1 MTSVLELPALDAGG
15 SQDGLYQVRL
25 MNAAGPGAAATG
37 AGVRLTTAGAPRLLV
52 APPKEVLGQI
62 GGTVSLPLEVAGT
75 VSTVVWRK
83 NGVELSVAAG
93 SRWSVSGSSL
103 TITGLLSDDVGR
115 YEASL
120 INNIGGIVTP
130 EIAVQ
135 LTGTPPVIGTQ
146 PLSAVKVVGA
156 AVSLSVE
163 ASGPDGVPLS
173 YQWFLDG
180 KAISGATTATYGVTS
195 IGLKDVGDYTVLVTA
210 RGNGSVSSVPAS
222 VRLAEAPAI
231 TQQPVDVNVLVGA
244 AVSLKVV
251 VKGDES
257 SAYPTTYRWYNR
269 NGLIPDS
276 PVAASATTAPPAP
289 VTGQAT
295 DTLVVTHTEVPPDG
309 VVQYY
314 CVVENAAG
322 KITSKPALVVVLKA
336 LSELAVNGDTNA
348 IQTFNL
354 KPGWNAIYLTVQP
367 ANSAIDTVF
376 AGIPW
381 SSVWRFK
388 NKRDQVQFIQDMSEA
403 QWDSAKWLVRWRDR
417 LPSGETNPYA
427 FDNTL
432 TKVSRHQAYL
442 VHISGTNAQTLR
454 VLGGR
459 GHLPT
464 RWVTDNYNLTGYPV
478 GSAPQVAAQAPEVTA
493 QPDAPAGVS
502 RPSDGLL
509 ATLRVQDFLS
519 CHPELWD
526 GTQSAPRG
534 MYRLTPE
541 GIWAPMVAG
550 DEVKYGEAYWVY
562 AKGAPTTSGSFGLEL
577 DYGESLDF
585 PDDNDRR
592 TIKLI
597 NPKATSTKVRIQLQA
612 AGTLNLSESIAP
624 SNDPNFG
631 DPNKAPVTT
640 APTGQATLGSQ
651 GVNNVSPI
659 EVMTPTVAGMVPINL
674 ALSGVVELA
683 AGEERTLVLVAN
695 RSSVGATGWRNL
707 LLLDDG
713 ISTYQVPASINR
725 SSTLLTGKSVTKRRG
740 ASAKPKTTP
749 TAPGLWLGRVSIGG
763 VSPVNG
769 YDTLKTT
776 KSFVNDDGVATNV
789 VEISYVAKTN
799 RAEAT
804 PVSQPLEFNVIIH
817 VDNQGASKILQEVYL
832 MQAPQSTNGTPG
844 TFVLISDRR
853 NLANFQGT
861 AMKGRERSGRRLSS
875 MVLGL
880 NGAARTNGYLA
891 MSGQFKPGN
900 AVTVTVGMD
909 SRSPL
914 NPFYHKYHPD
924 HDNLTA
930 DFKVYQ
936 EEAYEFSRD
945 ITVALNAD
953 QDGGGAKDGSEVM
966 KGTYTEVIRGLH
978 RLPIQVK
985 GQVEMVR
992 VSTLSVINPTT
1003 W

>member
-1 MTSVLELPALDAGG
+1 M
-15 SQDGLYQVRL
+15 
-25 MNAAGPGAAATG
+25 
-37 AGVRLTTAGAPRLLV
+37 
-52 APPKEVLGQI
+52 
-62 GGTVSLPLEVAGT
+62 
-75 VSTVVWRK
+75 
-83 NGVELSVAAG
+83 
-93 SRWSVSGSSL
+93 
-103 TITGLLSDDVGR
+103 
-115 YEASL
+115 
-120 INNIGGIVTP
+120 
-130 EIAVQ
+130 
-135 LTGTPPVIGTQ
+135 
-146 PLSAVKVVGA
+146 
-156 AVSLSVE
+156 
-163 ASGPDGVPLS
+163 
-173 YQWFLDG
+173 LDG
-180 KAISGATTATYGVTS
+180 KAIAGATSSAYGVTS

-210 RGNGSVSSVPAS
+210 RGNGSVTSTPAT
-222 VRLAEAPAI
+222 VRLVEAPVI
-231 TQQPVDVNVLVGA
+231 TQQPVDVNVLVGT
-244 AVSLKVV
+244 AVTLKVV
-251 VKGDES
+251 AKGDAS

-269 NGLIPDS
+269 NGPIPDNA
-276 PVAASATTAPPAP
+276 VAASGTTAPPAP
-289 VTGQAT
+289 VSGQAT

-322 KITSKPALVVVLKA
+322 KVTSKPVLLVVLKA
-336 LSELAVNGDTNA
+336 LSELAVSGDTNA

-388 NKRDQVQFIQDMSEA
+388 NKRDPVQFIQDMSEA

-432 TKVSRHQAYL
+432 AKVARHQAYL
-442 VHISGTNAQTLR
+442 VHISGTNGQTLR

-478 GSAPQVAAQAPEVTA
+478 GSAPQVAAQVPEVNA
-493 QPDAPAGVS
+493 QPAAPTGVS
-502 RPSDGLL
+502 QPSDGLS
-509 ATLRVQDFLS
+509 ATLRVRDFIS
-519 CHPELWD
+519 SYPELWD

-534 MYRLTPE
+534 MYRLTAD
-541 GIWAPMVAG
+541 GIWVPMVAG
-550 DEVKYGEAYWVY
+550 DEVKYGEAYWLY
-562 AKGAPTTSGSFGLEL
+562 AKGAPKTSGSFGLEL

-592 TIKLI
+592 TIKLF
-597 NPKATSTKVRIQLQA
+597 NPKSTSTKVRIQLQA
-612 AGTLNLSESIAP
+612 AGTLTLSESIAP
-624 SNDPNFG
+624 STDPNFG
-631 DPNKAPVTT
+631 DPNKATVTQP
-640 APTGQATLGSQ
+640 PTGQATSGSH

-659 EVMTPTVAGMVPINL
+659 EVVIPTVAGMVPINL

-683 AGEERTLVLVAN
+683 AGEERTLVLKAN

-713 ISTYQVPASINR
+713 ISTYQVPASIKR
-725 SSTLLTGKSVTKRRG
+725 SATLLTGKSVTKRRG
-740 ASAKPKTTP
+740 ASAKPKTAP

-776 KSFVNDDGVATNV
+776 KSFVNDDGVATNA
-789 VEISYVAKTN
+789 VEISYVAKT
-799 RAEAT
+799 AMVEAT
-804 PVSQPLEFNVIIH
+804 PVSRPLEFNVLIH

-832 MQAPQSTNGTPG
+832 MQAPQSANGTPG
-844 TFVLISDRR
+844 SFVLISDRR

-891 MSGQFKPGN
+891 MSGQFKAGN

-909 SRSPL
+909 SQSPL

-924 HDNLTA
+924 HDNLTE

-936 EEAYEFSRD
+936 EEAYGFSRD
-945 ITVALNAD
+945 ITVALSAD
-953 QDGGGAKDGSEVM
+953 QDGAGSKDGSEVM

-978 RLPIQVK
+978 RLPIQVT

-992 VSTLSVINPTT
+992 VSTLGVINPTT

>member
-1 MTSVLELPALDAGG
+1 MDAPQSRAEIDPIERALRQLDDRLRIEWEPRAVMVRRGGYTAEGKVIDAVY
-15 SQDGLYQVRL
+15 DG
-25 MNAAGPGAAATG
+25 
-37 AGVRLTTAGAPRLLV
+37 
-52 APPKEVLGQI
+52 
-62 GGTVSLPLEVAGT
+62 
-75 VSTVVWRK
+75 
-83 NGVELSVAAG
+83 
-93 SRWSVSGSSL
+93 RW
-103 TITGLLSDDVGR
+103 
-115 YEASL
+115 
-120 INNIGGIVTP
+120 
-130 EIAVQ
+130 
-135 LTGTPPVIGTQ
+135 
-146 PLSAVKVVGA
+146 
-156 AVSLSVE
+156 
-163 ASGPDGVPLS
+163 
-173 YQWFLDG
+173 
-180 KAISGATTATYGVTS
+180 
-195 IGLKDVGDYTVLVTA
+195 
-210 RGNGSVSSVPAS
+210 
-222 VRLAEAPAI
+222 
-231 TQQPVDVNVLVGA
+231 
-244 AVSLKVV
+244 KVV
-251 VKGDES
+251 VKGDAS

-269 NGLIPDS
+269 NGAIPDS
-276 PVAASATTAPPAP
+276 PAAASLTVDSNGRANGPTPAAP
-289 VTGQAT
+289 VSGQAT

-322 KITSKPALVVVLKA
+322 KVTSKPALVVVLKA
-336 LSELAVNGDTNA
+336 LSELAVSGDTNA

-354 KPGWNAIYLTVQP
+354 RPGWNAIYLTVQP
-367 ANSAIDTVF
+367 ANSAVDTVF

-388 NKRDQVQFIQDMSEA
+388 NKRDPVQFIQDMSEA
-403 QWDSAKWLVRWRDR
+403 QWDSAQWLVRWRDR
-417 LPSGETNPYA
+417 LPSGEPNPYA

-432 TKVSRHQAYL
+432 VKVLRHQAYL
-442 VHISGTNAQTLR
+442 VHISGTNFHTLR
-454 VLGGR
+454 ISGGR
-459 GHLPT
+459 GYLPT
-464 RWVTDNYNLTGYPV
+464 RWVTDNYNLTGFPV
-478 GSAPQVAAQAPEVTA
+478 GSAPQVAAQVPEANA
-493 QPDAPAGVS
+493 QPAAPVGVPNLTAGS
-502 RPSDGLL
+502 L
-509 ATLRVQDFLS
+509 ATLRAQDFLS
-519 CHPELWD
+519 WQPELWD
-526 GTQSAPRG
+526 GAQSAPRG
-534 MYRLTPE
+534 MYRLTPD
-541 GIWAPMVAG
+541 GIWVPMVAG

-562 AKGAPTTSGSFGLEL
+562 AKGAPNTSGSFGLEL

-592 TIKLI
+592 TIKLV

-612 AGTLNLSESIAP
+612 AGTLSLSESIAP

-631 DPNKAPVTT
+631 DPDKAPVTT
-640 APTGQATLGSQ
+640 APTGQATSGSQ

-659 EVMTPTVAGMVPINL
+659 EVVIPTVAGMVPINL

-683 AGEERTLVLVAN
+683 AGEERTLVLKAN

-713 ISTYQVPASINR
+713 ISTYQVPASIKR
-725 SSTLLTGKSVTKRRG
+725 SATLLTGKSVSKRRG
-740 ASAKPKTTP
+740 VGAKSAPTTP
-749 TAPGLWLGRVSIGG
+749 TTATAPGLWLGRVSIGG

-789 VEISYVAKTN
+789 VEIAYVAKTN
-799 RAEAT
+799 MAEAT
-804 PVSQPLEFNVIIH
+804 PVSRPLEFNVLIH
-817 VDNQGASKILQEVYL
+817 VDNTGASKILQEVYL
-832 MQAPQSTNGTPG
+832 MQAPEKANGTPG

-861 AMKGRERSGRRLSS
+861 ALKGRERSGRRLSS

-909 SRSPL
+909 SQSPL

-936 EEAYEFSRD
+936 EEAYGFSRD
-945 ITVALNAD
+945 ISVALNAD
-953 QDGGGAKDGSEVM
+953 QDGSGSKDGSEVM
-966 KGTYTEVIRGLH
+966 QGTYTEVIRGLH
-978 RLPIQVK
+978 RIPIQVK

-992 VSTLSVINPTT
+992 VSTLGVINPTT

>member
-1 MTSVLELPALDAGG
+1 
-15 SQDGLYQVRL
+15 
-25 MNAAGPGAAATG
+25 
-37 AGVRLTTAGAPRLLV
+37 
-52 APPKEVLGQI
+52 
-62 GGTVSLPLEVAGT
+62 LEVAGT
-75 VSTVVWRK
+75 VSSVVWRK
-83 NGVELSVAAG
+83 NGVELGVG
-93 SRWSVSGSSL
+93 SGTRFAVSGSTL
-103 TITGLLSDDVGR
+103 TISGLVADDAGR
-115 YEASL
+115 YQATLNNSL
-120 INNIGGIVTP
+120 GTLVAP
-130 EIAVQ
+130 EMVVRM
-135 LTGTPPVIGTQ
+135 TGTPPVIATQ
-146 PLSAVKVVGA
+146 PQSAVKVLGTA
-156 AVSLSVE
+156 LSMSVV
-163 ASGPDGVPLS
+163 ASGPEGVPLT

-180 KAISGATTATYGVTS
+180 KAISGATSSTYGVTS
-195 IGLKDVGDYTVLVTA
+195 VGLKDVGDYTVLVTA
-210 RGNGSVSSVPAS
+210 RGNGSVSSAVAT
-222 VRLAEAPAI
+222 VRLVEAPVI
-231 TQQPVDVNVLVGA
+231 TQQPTDVNALVGTE
-244 AVSLKVV
+244 VTLKVV
-251 VKGDES
+251 VKGDAS

-269 NGLIPDS
+269 NGPIPDS
-276 PVAASATTAPPAP
+276 PVTGSLTPSSSGLVNGAPPAAP

-295 DTLVVTHTEVPPDG
+295 DTLVVKHTEVPPDG
-309 VVQYY
+309 VAQYY

-322 KITSKPALVVVLKA
+322 KVTSKAVLVVVLKA
-336 LSELAVNGDTNA
+336 LSELAVSGDTNA
-348 IQTFNL
+348 IQTFDL
-354 KPGWNAIYLTVQP
+354 RPGWNAIHLAVQP
-367 ANSAIDTVF
+367 VNSAIDTVF

-388 NKRDQVQFIQDMSEA
+388 NRRDQVQFIQDMSEA
-403 QWDSAKWLVRWRDR
+403 QWDNAKWLVRWQ
-417 LPSGETNPYA
+417 LKLTNGAPNPHA

-432 TKVSRHQAYL
+432 VKVSRHTSYL
-442 VHISGTNAQTLR
+442 VHLTGTNSYTLR

-459 GHLPT
+459 GHLPVN
-464 RWVTDNYNLTGYPV
+464 WVTDNYNLTGFPV
-478 GSAPQVAAQAPEVTA
+478 NPAAVVAATA
-493 QPDAPAGVS
+493 GTGAGVPTAPAGA
-502 RPSDGLL
+502 P
-509 ATLRVQDFLS
+509 VQTAASGPKVRDYLS
-519 CHPELWD
+519 SYPELWD

-534 MYRLTPE
+534 MYRLTAE
-541 GIWAPMVAG
+541 GIWVPMVAG

-562 AKGAPTTSGSFGLEL
+562 AKGAPNTSGSFGLEL
-577 DYGESLDF
+577 DYGESLNF
-585 PDDNDRR
+585 PDDNDTR

-597 NPKATSTKVRIQLQA
+597 NPKSTSTTVRVQLQA
-612 AGTLNLSESIAP
+612 AGAVSLSESIAP

-631 DPNKAPVTT
+631 STNYVPVTT
-640 APTGQATLGSQ
+640 APSGQATRGSQ

-683 AGEERTLVLVAN
+683 AGEERTLVLKAN
-695 RSSVGATGWRNL
+695 RSSVGASGWRNL

-713 ISTYQVPASINR
+713 VSTYQVPASINR
-725 SSTLLTGKSVTKRRG
+725 SATLLTGKSVTKRRG
-740 ASAKPKTTP
+740 AGAKSGMTTTTTP
-749 TAPGLWLGRVSIGG
+749 NAPGLWLGRVSVSG

-769 YDTLKTT
+769 YDTVKTT

-799 RAEAT
+799 MAEAT
-804 PVSQPLEFNVIIH
+804 PVSSPLEFNVLIH
-817 VDNQGASKILQEVYL
+817 VDNTGASKILQEVYL
-832 MQAPQSTNGTPG
+832 MQAPTSTNGTPG

-880 NGAARTNGYLA
+880 DGAARTNGYLA

-909 SRSPL
+909 PQSPL

-936 EEAYEFSRD
+936 AEAYGFSRD

-953 QDGGGAKDGSEVM
+953 QDGGGAKNGSEVM

-978 RLPIQVK
+978 RNAIQVK

-992 VSTLSVINPTT
+992 VSTLGVLNPTT

>member
-1 MTSVLELPALDAGG
+1 
-15 SQDGLYQVRL
+15 
-25 MNAAGPGAAATG
+25 
-37 AGVRLTTAGAPRLLV
+37 
-52 APPKEVLGQI
+52 
-62 GGTVSLPLEVAGT
+62 
-75 VSTVVWRK
+75 
-83 NGVELSVAAG
+83 
-93 SRWSVSGSSL
+93 
-103 TITGLLSDDVGR
+103 
-115 YEASL
+115 
-120 INNIGGIVTP
+120 
-130 EIAVQ
+130 
-135 LTGTPPVIGTQ
+135 
-146 PLSAVKVVGA
+146 
-156 AVSLSVE
+156 VE
-163 ASGPDGVPLS
+163 APV
-173 YQWFLDG
+173 
-180 KAISGATTATYGVTS
+180 
-195 IGLKDVGDYTVLVTA
+195 
-210 RGNGSVSSVPAS
+210 
-222 VRLAEAPAI
+222 I
-231 TQQPVDVNVLVGA
+231 TQQPVDVNALVGT
-244 AVSLKVV
+244 AVTLKVV
-251 VKGDES
+251 AKGDVS

-269 NGLIPDS
+269 NGPIPLS
-276 PVAASATTAPPAP
+276 PASGSLTVGGDGRANGPTPAAP
-289 VTGQAT
+289 VSGQAT

-322 KITSKPALVVVLKA
+322 KVTSKPALVVVLKA
-336 LSELAVNGDTNA
+336 LSELAVSGDTNA

-403 QWDSAKWLVRWRDR
+403 QWDSAKWLVRWP
-417 LPSGETNPYA
+417 LKLTNGPANGQPNPVA

-432 TKVSRHQAYL
+432 SKVSRHNSYL
-442 VHISGTNAQTLR
+442 VHIPGTNSFTLR
-454 VLGGR
+454 VQGGQ
-459 GHLPT
+459 GHLPV
-464 RWVTDNYNLTGYPV
+464 RWVTDNYNLTGLPV
-478 GSAPQVAAQAPEVTA
+478 NPAPVVVGTAGTSSASNVLSPAPSGAPTPAAPSV
-493 QPDAPAGVS
+493 PKVS
-502 RPSDGLL
+502 E
-509 ATLRVQDFLS
+509 FLS
-519 CHPELWD
+519 SYPELWD

-534 MYRLTPE
+534 MYRLTAD
-541 GIWAPMVAG
+541 GIWVPMVAG
-550 DEVKYGEAYWVY
+550 DEVKYGEAYWLY
-562 AKGAPTTSGSFGLEL
+562 AKGAPKTSGSFGLEL

-592 TIKLI
+592 TIKLV
-597 NPKATSTKVRIQLQA
+597 NPKSTSTKVRIQLQA
-612 AGTLNLSESIAP
+612 AGTLTLSESIAP
-624 SNDPNFG
+624 STDPNFG
-631 DPNKAPVTT
+631 DPNKATVTQP
-640 APTGQATLGSQ
+640 PTGQATSGSH

-659 EVMTPTVAGMVPINL
+659 EVVIPTVAGMVPINL

-683 AGEERTLVLVAN
+683 AGEERTLVLKAN

-713 ISTYQVPASINR
+713 ISTYQVPASIKR
-725 SSTLLTGKSVTKRRG
+725 SATLLTGKSVTKRRG
-740 ASAKPKTTP
+740 ASAKPKTAP

-776 KSFVNDDGVATNV
+776 KSFVNDDGVATNA
-789 VEISYVAKTN
+789 VEISYVAKT
-799 RAEAT
+799 AMVEAT
-804 PVSQPLEFNVIIH
+804 PVSRPLEFNVLIH

-832 MQAPQSTNGTPG
+832 MQAPQSANGTPG
-844 TFVLISDRR
+844 SFVLISDRR

-891 MSGQFKPGN
+891 MSGQFKAGN

-909 SRSPL
+909 SQSPL

-924 HDNLTA
+924 HDNLTE

-936 EEAYEFSRD
+936 EEAYGFSRD
-945 ITVALNAD
+945 ITVALSAD
-953 QDGGGAKDGSEVM
+953 QDGAGSKDGSEVM

-978 RLPIQVK
+978 RLPIQVT

-992 VSTLSVINPTT
+992 VSTLGVINPTT

>member
-1 MTSVLELPALDAGG
+1 
-15 SQDGLYQVRL
+15 
-25 MNAAGPGAAATG
+25 
-37 AGVRLTTAGAPRLLV
+37 
-52 APPKEVLGQI
+52 
-62 GGTVSLPLEVAGT
+62 
-75 VSTVVWRK
+75 
-83 NGVELSVAAG
+83 
-93 SRWSVSGSSL
+93 
-103 TITGLLSDDVGR
+103 
-115 YEASL
+115 
-120 INNIGGIVTP
+120 
-130 EIAVQ
+130 
-135 LTGTPPVIGTQ
+135 
-146 PLSAVKVVGA
+146 
-156 AVSLSVE
+156 
-163 ASGPDGVPLS
+163 
-173 YQWFLDG
+173 
-180 KAISGATTATYGVTS
+180 
-195 IGLKDVGDYTVLVTA
+195 
-210 RGNGSVSSVPAS
+210 
-222 VRLAEAPAI
+222 
-231 TQQPVDVNVLVGA
+231 
-244 AVSLKVV
+244 
-251 VKGDES
+251 
-257 SAYPTTYRWYNR
+257 
-269 NGLIPDS
+269 
-276 PVAASATTAPPAP
+276 
-289 VTGQAT
+289 
-295 DTLVVTHTEVPPDG
+295 
-309 VVQYY
+309 
-314 CVVENAAG
+314 
-322 KITSKPALVVVLKA
+322 
-336 LSELAVNGDTNA
+336 
-348 IQTFNL
+348 
-354 KPGWNAIYLTVQP
+354 
-367 ANSAIDTVF
+367 
-376 AGIPW
+376 
-381 SSVWRFK
+381 VWRFK
-388 NKRDQVQFIQDMSEA
+388 NKRDPVQFIQDMSEA

-432 TKVSRHQAYL
+432 TKVLRHQAYL

-478 GSAPQVAAQAPEVTA
+478 GSAPQVAAQVPEVNA
-493 QPDAPAGVS
+493 QPDAPAGVP
-502 RPSDGLL
+502 RPSDALL
-509 ATLRVQDFLS
+509 ATLRVQDFIS
-519 CHPELWD
+519 SYPELWD

-534 MYRLTPE
+534 MYRLTAE
-541 GIWAPMVAG
+541 GIWVPMVAG

-562 AKGAPTTSGSFGLEL
+562 AKGAPKTSGSFGLEL

-592 TIKLI
+592 TIKLV
-597 NPKATSTKVRIQLQA
+597 NPKSTSTKVRIQLQA
-612 AGTLNLSESIAP
+612 AGTVSLSETIAP
-624 SNDPNFG
+624 STDPNFG
-631 DPNKAPVTT
+631 DPNKATVTQP
-640 APTGQATLGSQ
+640 PTGQATSGSQ

-659 EVMTPTVAGMVPINL
+659 EVMTPTVAGMAPINL

-683 AGEERTLVLVAN
+683 AGEERTLVLKAN

-713 ISTYQVPASINR
+713 ISTYQVPASIKR
-725 SSTLLTGKSVTKRRG
+725 SATLLTGKSVSKRRG

-789 VEISYVAKTN
+789 VEIAYVAKTTM
-799 RAEAT
+799 AEAT
-804 PVSQPLEFNVIIH
+804 PVSRPLEFNVLIH
-817 VDNQGASKILQEVYL
+817 VDNTGASKILQEVYL
-832 MQAPQSTNGTPG
+832 MQAPPAIKPPATNETPG

-891 MSGQFKPGN
+891 MSGQFKAGN

-909 SRSPL
+909 SQSPL

-936 EEAYEFSRD
+936 EEAYGFSRD

-953 QDGGGAKDGSEVM
+953 QDGAGSQDGSEVM

-978 RLPIQVK
+978 RLPIQVT

-992 VSTLSVINPTT
+992 VSTLGVINPTT